1 LAFPSL
7 SVSSKTTPEDNEMEN
22 ETGPAGKPKSFFQ
35 WATTPPQSYAVYLI
49 CLVLVWGLS
58 FYAGMMKPK
67 KPVGL
72 GPPPVS
78 APRN

>member
-1 LAFPSL
+1 LKQNGGME
-7 SVSSKTTPEDNEMEN
+7 SKMEN
-22 ETGPAGKPKSFFQ
+22 QPGPADKPRSFVQ
-35 WATTPPQSYAVYLI
+35 WAMTPPQSYAVYLI

-58 FYAGMMKPK
+58 FYVGMLKPK

-72 GPPPVS
+72 GPPPIS

>member
-1 LAFPSL
+1 MKNQP
-7 SVSSKTTPEDNEMEN
+7 VPPD
-22 ETGPAGKPKSFFQ
+22 KPKSFVQ
-35 WATTPPQSYAVYLI
+35 WAMTPPQSYAVYLI

-58 FYAGMMKPK
+58 FYVGMLKPK

-72 GPPPVS
+72 GPPPIS